1 MDKHTTDQAEGL
13 RRLLAGRA
21 TRIVAV
27 TGGPAGVGCTTTVVN
42 LAAALAALGKDVL
55 VVDERSDVDSAAA
68 TLAGSWVRTG
78 STVRHAAGFSICVA
92 AELARDG
99 YDDARLAAYLEGA
112 ADIVLVDA
120 QRDAEGAFSAL
131 ARAANDV
138 LVVTRVAGPAITEAY
153 ACMKRLHYAHALA
166 QFRVLV
172 NHVQSAADAR
182 AAYENLAGVASRY
195 LAVALDEGGYV
206 SADPL
211 VARARELVHTVVDAF
226 PSAAAARDYRQIAQ
240 DLLYWPMRPAR
251 AAARAYA
258 GHPAIERGAAH
269 AA

>member
-1 MDKHTTDQAEGL
+1 MDKHITDQAEGL

-27 TGGPAGVGCTTTVVN
+27 TGGPSGVGCTSTVLN

-55 VVDERSDVDSAAA
+55 VVDERSDADSASA
-68 TLAGSWVRTG
+68 TLAGTRAGTG
-78 STVRHAAGFSICVA
+78 TTVRHEAGFSLVVA
-92 AELARDG
+92 AQLARDG
-99 YDDARLAAYLEGA
+99 YDDERLAAYLDGA

-120 QRDAEGAFSAL
+120 QRDANGAFSAL
-131 ARAANDV
+131 ARAAHDV
-138 LVVTRVAGPAITEAY
+138 LIVTRVAGAAITEAY

-182 AAYENLAGVASRY
+182 TAYENLAGVAGRY
-195 LAVALDEGGYV
+195 LTVALEEAGYV

-211 VARARELVHTVVDAF
+211 VPRARELVHTVVDAF
-226 PSAAAARDYRQIAQ
+226 PSAAAARDYRQIAA
-240 DLLYWPMRPAR
+240 DLLYWPMRSAPAS
-251 AAARAYA
+251 RAYA
-258 GHPAIERGAAH
+258 GVPAIERGAAH

>member
-68 TLAGSWVRTG
+68 KLASSWVRTG

-92 AELARDG
+92 AELALARDG
-99 YDDARLAAYLEGA
+99 YDDARLAAYLDGA

-138 LVVTRVAGPAITEAY
+138 LVVTRVAGPAITEAH

-172 NHVQSAADAR
+172 NHVQSAAD
-182 AAYENLAGVASRY
+182 ENLAGVASRY

-251 AAARAYA
+251 ATGRVYA